1 MYQFIPHPPFNVVY
15 RDEFVIASFQH
26 CLGGEGGVPIPV
38 ISLLILCKIA
48 FQCILNSCYLIQAC
62 QGLLS
67 GIVGSFK
74 LPWVQWHYPIL
85 SKNATQKTWAKV
97 NVKSK
102 IHYYGHEIIK
112 KLKQFCIYGWK
123 GFTNQ
128 TWTLNRDQIDNS
140 TILLWIIYLTNL
152 GSALFHSKTCQH
164 SILISYY
171 NLVVSM

>member
-102 IHYYGHEIIK
+102 IHYYGHKIIK

-128 TWTLNRDQIDNS
+128 TWTINRDQNNFWWLFCYV
-140 TILLWIIYLTNL
+140 IL
-152 GSALFHSKTCQH
+152 FD
-164 SILISYY
+164 
-171 NLVVSM
+171 